1 MDKFWDILDKRLKL
15 CYDALMVRHKSL
27 KGTKSDVAEFLMH
40 NDMLVY
46 IVVFD
51 KDCFQVSKK
60 LIADITEYIDENYV
74 ETHRNRTKTQ
84 AVR

>member
-1 MDKFWDILDKRLKL
+1 
-15 CYDALMVRHKSL
+15 
-27 KGTKSDVAEFLMH
+27 
-40 NDMLVY
+40 MLVY